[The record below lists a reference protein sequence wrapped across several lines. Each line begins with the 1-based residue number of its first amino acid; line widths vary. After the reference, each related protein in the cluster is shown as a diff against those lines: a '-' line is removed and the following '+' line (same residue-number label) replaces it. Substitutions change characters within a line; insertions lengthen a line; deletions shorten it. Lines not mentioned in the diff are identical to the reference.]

1 MRFNGKRL
9 FELSE
14 ANILHNALHTPQG
27 PMFHI
32 GCCFG
37 ILLGP
42 LVNDALNVLS
52 VVTLK
57 SVEMIYRGHSW
68 VGRLTASLLC

>member
-1 MRFNGKRL
+1 M
-9 FELSE
+9 S
-14 ANILHNALHTPQG
+14 
-27 PMFHI
+27 
-32 GCCFG
+32 CYFG

-42 LVNDALNVLS
+42 LVNNALNVLS

-57 SVEMIYRGHSW
+57 SVEMVYRGHSW